1 MAFSSSETASLL
13 SMTEPALL
21 AGAGVAAALILDA
34 LIGDPPA
41 LYRRV
46 PHPVVLYGHLI
57 SALEARLN
65 RSTLS
70 SIRRRGLGILLLL
83 ILLTI
88 SAGLGLALTWAAGH
102 WPALHAVNALIAMT
116 LIAQKSLYQHV
127 VAVADALDHGGLNAG
142 RTAVSMIVGRD
153 VTQLDTAGVS
163 RAAIESAAENFSDGV
178 TAPVFWL
185 AVAGLPGL
193 LAYKAVNTL
202 DSMVGHRSERYR
214 EFGWASARFDDL
226 VNLIPARFSG
236 LLLCLSAAL
245 IPGAR
250 AGTALR
256 VMLRDAGKH
265 RSPNAGW
272 PESAMAGALGLKLA
286 GPRLYPGYRVDDPF
300 IGDGTA
306 AASAADIRRALRLMV
321 LSCLL
326 NGIAAIILTLAV
338 HRMTALFWGAPPT

>member
-1 MAFSSSETASLL
+1 MASSSSEATLPFLL
-13 SMTEPALL
+13 ADPALS
-21 AGAGVAAALILDA
+21 AGCLVAAALVLDA

-41 LYRRV
+41 LYRRI

-57 SALEARLN
+57 SALESHLN
-65 RSTLS
+65 RPTFSRAL
-70 SIRRRGLGILLLL
+70 RRMYGVLLLL
-83 ILLTI
+83 ALLGVSSTVGI
-88 SAGLGLALTWAAGH
+88 GLAWAAAH
-102 WPALHAVNALIAMT
+102 WPALIGVNALVAMT

-127 VAVADALDHGGLNAG
+127 AAVAGALDHQGLDGG
-142 RTAVSMIVGRD
+142 RTAVSRIVGRD
-153 VTQLDTAGVS
+153 VSQLDAAGVS

-202 DSMVGHRSERYR
+202 DSMVGHRSDRYR
-214 EFGWASARFDDL
+214 DFGWASARFDDL
-226 VNLIPARFSG
+226 VNLIPARLSG

-245 IPGAR
+245 LPGAR
-250 AGTALR
+250 PGAALR
-256 VMLRDAGKH
+256 IMLRDAGKH

-272 PESAMAGALGLKLA
+272 PESAMAGALGLRLV

-300 IGDGTA
+300 IGDGTPDA
-306 AASAADIRRALRLMV
+306 TAHDIRRALRLMA

-326 NGIAAIILTLAV
+326 NGAVAIILTLAV
-338 HRMTALFWGAPPT
+338 HRMTALF

>member
-1 MAFSSSETASLL
+1 MASSSSEAALSLL
-13 SMTEPALL
+13 LTDPALT
-21 AGAGVAAALILDA
+21 AGGFVVAALALDA

-57 SALEARLN
+57 SALESRLN
-65 RSTLS
+65 RATFSRTL
-70 SIRRRGLGILLLL
+70 RRLTGVLLLL
-83 ILLTI
+83 SLLGVSITV
-88 SAGLGLALTWAAGH
+88 GLGLTWAAAH
-102 WPALHAVNALIAMT
+102 WPALIVVNVLIAMT

-127 VAVADALDHGGLNAG
+127 AAVAGALDHQGLDAG

-153 VTQLDTAGVS
+153 VRQLDSAGVS

-202 DSMVGHRSERYR
+202 DSMVGHHSDRYR
-214 EFGWASARFDDL
+214 DFGWASARFDDL
-226 VNLIPARFSG
+226 VNLIPARLSG
-236 LLLCLSAAL
+236 VLLCLSAAL
-245 IPGAR
+245 LPGTRPVA
-250 AGTALR
+250 ALR
-256 VMLRDAGKH
+256 IMLRDAGKH

-272 PESAMAGALGLKLA
+272 PESAMAGALGLQLA
-286 GPRLYPGYRVDDPF
+286 GPRLYPGYRVEDPF
-300 IGDGTA
+300 IGDGTPDA
-306 AASAADIRRALRLMV
+306 TAHDIRRALRLMI

-326 NGIAAIILTLAV
+326 NGAAAMILTLAV
-338 HRMTALFWGAPPT
+338 HRITALF